1 MTFSEARLSYLAH
14 HIVETLKREN
24 LADVE
29 SERLVLTEIK
39 RVLNLDHERQVRIDA
54 AVRKKIGSLSRN
66 VPPGSREWD
75 ILYQR
80 YFEEESRRQKS

>member
-1 MTFSEARLSYLAH
+1 MNFSEARLSFLAH
-14 HIVETLKREN
+14 HIVETLKREK

-29 SERLVLTEIK
+29 NERLVLTEIK
-39 RVLNLDHERQVRIDA
+39 RVLNLDHERHLRIDA
-54 AVRKKIGSLSRN
+54 LVRKKIGSLSRN

-80 YFEEESRRQKS
+80 YFEEESRKHKA

>member
-24 LADVE
+24 LADVDN
-29 SERLVLTEIK
+29 ERLVLTEIK